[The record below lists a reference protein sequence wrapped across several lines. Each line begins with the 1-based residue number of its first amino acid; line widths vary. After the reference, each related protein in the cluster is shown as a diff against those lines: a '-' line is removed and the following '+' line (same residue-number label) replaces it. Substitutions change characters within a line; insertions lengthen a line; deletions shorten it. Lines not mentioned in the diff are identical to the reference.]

1 MFNVFS
7 PSSNVKVLSEQ
18 HRAGIAVRALR
29 KQYANATV
37 LENLSFSVC
46 PGKSLSIIGK
56 SGCGKSTLLS
66 ILAQLQSA
74 SSGKID
80 FTAENGSLFT
90 QMYSRMP
97 RLSYVLQEYGLFPW
111 KTAFENLA
119 LPLQLLKYDTAFI
132 QEQVHRLL
140 DELNLSDTAKR
151 YPCELSGGQ
160 KQRLALGRA
169 LISKPEIILL
179 DEPFSSVDAINRE
192 YLQNLIL
199 TLWKK
204 YRFTFVLVTHSVSE
218 AVYLGSGI
226 LSLKKFS
233 APKKPQQTYFDN
245 PFFAD
250 ETMREQKEFFELC
263 GIVQHSLAD
272 ENE

>member
-1 MFNVFS
+1 MAENCLVAA
-7 PSSNVKVLSEQ
+7 ER
-18 HRAGIAVRALR
+18 HMAGISAECLCKR
-29 KQYANATV
+29 YGHFSV
-37 LENLSFSVC
+37 LENISFSLP
-46 PGKSLSIIGK
+46 PGKSLSVIGK

-66 ILAQLQSA
+66 ILARLQPCT
-74 SSGKID
+74 GGTVR
-80 FTAENGSLFT
+80 FTAENGLSFFDT
-90 QMYSRMP
+90 YKRMP

-111 KTAFENLA
+111 KTAYENLA
-119 LPLQLLKYDTAFI
+119 LPLQIVNCGKAEIREKVTALL
-132 QEQVHRLL
+132 E
-140 DELNLSDTAKR
+140 ELNLQETAKR

-199 TLWKK
+199 SLWKK

-226 LSLKKFS
+226 LSLAKF
-233 APKKPQQTYFDN
+233 AENRPVQQTYFEN
-245 PFFAD
+245 PFFAED
-250 ETMREQKEFFELC
+250 DMREHKEFFELC
-263 GIVQHSLAD
+263 KTVQHSLSD
-272 ENE
+272 GYE

>member
-1 MFNVFS
+1 MFSVFS
-7 PSSNVKVLSEQ
+7 SSSNIKVLSEQ
-18 HRAGIAVRALR
+18 HKAGIAVHALG

-37 LENLSFSVC
+37 LETLSFSVR
-46 PGKSLSIIGK
+46 PGKSLSVIGK

-66 ILAQLQSA
+66 ILAQLQPA
-74 SSGKID
+74 TSGKVE

-90 QMYSRMP
+90 RMHSRMP

-119 LPLQLLKYDTAFI
+119 LPLQLLKYDTVFI
-132 QEQVHRLL
+132 QEQVYRLL
-140 DELNLSDTAKR
+140 EELNLADTAKR

-179 DEPFSSVDAINRE
+179 DEPFSNVDAINRE

-204 YRFTFVLVTHSVSE
+204 YSFTFVLVTHSVSE

-233 APKKPQQTYFDN
+233 DNRASQPSYFEN
-245 PFFAD
+245 PFFAA
-250 ETMREQKEFFELC
+250 ENMREQKEFFELC
-263 GIVQHSLAD
+263 NIVQHSLAD
-272 ENE
+272 KDE